1 MNETTDETTQQES
14 MEQPILDQL
23 HEALES
29 EDLPAARDLLH
40 DLHPSEIADL
50 LESLPSQDR
59 QQVWWLID
67 PDAAGDVLSHAQES
81 VRVSLLELMQPQDV
95 VAATSGLDTD
105 DAADILQDL
114 PETLIES
121 VLLAMDE
128 QNRQRLASVLSYPE
142 DTAGGLMNLD
152 VIPVRA
158 DVTLDVISRFLRRR
172 NEIPENTDALMVV
185 DRENKY
191 LGVLPLSA
199 LFINDPERTV
209 GECMNST
216 IEPIPATQPSSEV
229 AKLFEQ
235 RDFVSAPVVDE
246 SNQLLG
252 RITVDDIID
261 VIQEEAEQTFRRM
274 AGIEEND
281 IFAPI
286 LASARRRAVWLSI
299 NIIATFIAAS
309 VIGRFE
315 DTIQQLVALAVLM
328 PIVANMGGVAG
339 SQTLTITI
347 RGLALGHVGKSNI
360 RPLLNKELAIGMLN
374 GLLMALIVAL
384 IAYLWFDNPVL
395 SVVIGA
401 AMVINLTAGAL
412 AGAALP
418 LLLKRFGIDPAVA
431 GSMLLT
437 TVTDVV
443 GFFSF
448 LGLATIV
455 LLG

>member
-1 MNETTDETTQQES
+1 MSETAEDTTQQAT
-14 MEQPILDQL
+14 EQPILDQL
-23 HEALES
+23 HEALEN
-29 EDLPAARDLLH
+29 EHFADARALLRDLH
-40 DLHPSEIADL
+40 SSEIADL

-67 PDAAGDVLSHAQES
+67 PELAGDVLSHAQES

-95 VAATSGLDTD
+95 VDATSSLDTD
-105 DAADILQDL
+105 DAADIIQDL
-114 PETLIES
+114 PEALIES

-172 NEIPENTDALMVV
+172 NEIPHGTDALMVV

-191 LGVLPLSA
+191 LGILPLSA
-199 LFINDPERTV
+199 LFLNDPDSTV
-209 GECMNST
+209 GECMDT
-216 IEPIPATQPSSEV
+216 EIEPLPATQSASEV

-235 RDFVSAPVVDE
+235 RDFVSAPVVDDDGH
-246 SNQLLG
+246 LLG

-261 VIQEEAEQTFRRM
+261 VIHEETEQTFRRM
-274 AGIEEND
+274 AGIEEHD
-281 IFAPI
+281 LFAPV
-286 LASARRRAVWLSI
+286 LPSARRRAVWLSI
-299 NIIATFIAAS
+299 NIVATFIAAA

-315 DTIQQLVALAVLM
+315 ATIQQLVALAVLM
-328 PIVANMGGVAG
+328 PVVANMGGVAG
-339 SQTLTITI
+339 NQTLTII
-347 RGLALGHVGKSNI
+347 VRGLALGQVGRSNFQ
-360 RPLLNKELAIGMLN
+360 PLLNKELAIGMLN
-374 GLLMALIVAL
+374 GCLMAFIVAL
-384 IAYLWFDNPVL
+384 IAYLWFENPLL
-395 SVVIGA
+395 SMVIGA
-401 AMVINLTAGAL
+401 AMIINLVCGAL
-412 AGAALP
+412 AGAVLP
-418 LLLKRFGIDPAVA
+418 LLLKRFGIDPAIA

-448 LGLATIV
+448 LGLAT
-455 LLG
+455 LLLLA

>member
-1 MNETTDETTQQES
+1 MNETVNEAEQQS
-14 MEQPILDQL
+14 TEQPILDQL
-23 HEALES
+23 HEALENERLS
-29 EDLPAARDLLH
+29 AARRLLR

-67 PDAAGDVLSHAQES
+67 PEIAGDVLSHAQES
-81 VRVSLLELMQPQDV
+81 VRISLLELMHPQDV
-95 VAATSGLDTD
+95 VDATSTLDTD
-105 DAADILQDL
+105 DAADIIQDL

-172 NEIPENTDALMVV
+172 NEIPDGTDALMVV
-185 DRENKY
+185 NRENKY

-199 LFINDPERTV
+199 LFLNEAESTV
-209 GECMNST
+209 GECMNT
-216 IEPIPATQPSSEV
+216 EIEPIPATQSASEV
-229 AKLFEQ
+229 ARLFEQ
-235 RDFVSAPVVDE
+235 RDFVSAPVVDDD
-246 SNQLLG
+246 NHLLG

-274 AGIEEND
+274 AGIEEHD

-286 LASARRRAVWLSI
+286 FPSSRRRAVWLGI
-299 NIIATFIAAS
+299 NLVTAFIAAA
-309 VIGRFE
+309 VIGQFE
-315 DTIQQLVALAVLM
+315 ATIQQLVALAVLM
-328 PIVANMGGVAG
+328 PIVASMGGVAG
-339 SQTLTITI
+339 TQTLTITV
-347 RGLALGHVGKSNI
+347 RGLALGQVGKSNI
-360 RPLLNKELAIGMLN
+360 RPLLRKELAISLLNGMLWAAVV
-374 GLLMALIVAL
+374 GVA
-384 IAYLWFDNPVL
+384 AYLWFDNHII
-395 SVVIGA
+395 SIIIGA
-401 AMVINLTAGAL
+401 AMIITLVFGAI
-412 AGAALP
+412 AGAAIP
-418 LLLKRFGIDPAVA
+418 LFLKRIGVDPAIA
-431 GSMLLT
+431 GGVLLT
-437 TVTDVV
+437 TVTDVI

-448 LGLATIV
+448 LGLATLV